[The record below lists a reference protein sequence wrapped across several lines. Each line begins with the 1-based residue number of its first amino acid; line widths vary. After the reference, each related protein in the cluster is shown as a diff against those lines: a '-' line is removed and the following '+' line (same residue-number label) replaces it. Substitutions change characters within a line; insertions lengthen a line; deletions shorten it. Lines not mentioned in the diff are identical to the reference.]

1 MVHPSGQCRGKTT
14 TTDIFKHVGS
24 IGGNGHKETQ
34 EILSALMERVFSGEG
49 ECALAQVAQR
59 GCGVTILRGT
69 QNSPGTVLEQLP
81 LDKSA

>member
-14 TTDIFKHVGS
+14 ATDIFKHVGS
-24 IGGNGHKETQ
+24 IGGKGTETQ

-59 GCGVTILRGT
+59 GCGVTILRDT